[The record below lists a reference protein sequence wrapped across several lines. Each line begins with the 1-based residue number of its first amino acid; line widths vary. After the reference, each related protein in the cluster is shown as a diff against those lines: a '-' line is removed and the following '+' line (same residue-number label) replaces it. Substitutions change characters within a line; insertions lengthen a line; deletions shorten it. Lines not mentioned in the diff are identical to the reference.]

1 MDKKLLLFDVDGTLI
16 SYDNVVPESTIKA
29 IKQARE
35 KGHLVYVVTG
45 RTKNRATVGN
55 IEVDGMICGN
65 GAYIECDGITLKDLS
80 LSLKDMEEITQYLDK
95 HHLDFFAEGNYG
107 MYGSKHFEKNA
118 VETYRKYGIKN
129 PVIRE
134 LYPMMV
140 FPESMVQP
148 SITKVNYIL
157 KSYDDY
163 LQFKKHFSKFQCLTW
178 GGKGEEVLFGDC
190 ATKGIDKEKAIRELI
205 DYLKI
210 NPENIYAFGDAE
222 VDINMFN
229 IAGTSICV
237 GSGRDEAKK
246 AATYVTDDVK
256 DDGIYNALKHFNLI
270 G

>member
-1 MDKKLLLFDVDGTLI
+1 MQKKLLLFDVDGTLI
-16 SYDNVVPESTIKA
+16 SYDGIVPESTITG

-35 KGHLVYVVTG
+35 KGHQVFVVTG

-65 GAYIECDGITLKDLS
+65 GAYIECDGVTLKDLS

-95 HHLDFFAEGNYG
+95 HHLDYFTEGNDG
-107 MYGSKHFEKNA
+107 LYGSKHFEENA

-134 LYPMMV
+134 LYPMMT

-148 SITKVNYIL
+148 SITQVNYIL

-163 LQFKKHFSKFQCLTW
+163 LQFKDHFLTW
-178 GGKGEEVLFGDC
+178 GGKGEKALFGDC
-190 ATKGIDKEKAIRELI
+190 AIKGIDKEKAIQKLI
-205 DYLKI
+205 SYLKI
-210 NPENIYAFGDAE
+210 DPKNIYAFGDAK
-222 VDINMFN
+222 VDISMFN
-229 IAGTSICV
+229 IARTSICV
-237 GSGRDEAKK
+237 GSGSDEAKK
-246 AATYVTDDVK
+246 AATYITDDVK

-270 G
+270 